1 MITVNGRGVSW
12 EEGMSVARVM
22 EVMKYTSHLVF
33 VKVNGKAV
41 RKEDWETTPVP
52 DGAVVEAIHLVGGG

>member
-1 MITVNGRGVSW
+1 
-12 EEGMSVARVM
+12 MSVARVM